1 MQNGPGTKELI
12 LDAAESLFSDKGV
25 DGVSLRMLTREAG
38 VNLAAVHYH
47 FGSKEAVVNEVF
59 LRRIRPLNR
68 ERLAMLDEVER
79 RADHKLED
87 ILAALLAP
95 AIRLARDPERGRR
108 FMRLCARYYS
118 EPAACLEDSV
128 ELEFAEVIRRFEAAF
143 AAALPHLARA
153 DLRRRMH
160 FTIGVLV
167 HTMLDSG
174 RTIKWT
180 RGACDPSNTDETLD
194 SILQFVAAG
203 MRAAESAHPVSR
215 RAHAALEVTHT

>member
-1 MQNGPGTKELI
+1 MPDRPGTKELI
-12 LDAAESLFSDKGV
+12 LDAAESLFSEKGV

-47 FGSKEAVVNEVF
+47 FGSKEAVVKEVF

-68 ERLAMLDEVER
+68 ERLAMLDDVER
-79 RADHKLED
+79 RADHQLED

-108 FMRLCARYYS
+108 FLRLCARFYT
-118 EPAACLEDSV
+118 EPAACLENSV
-128 ELEFAEVIRRFEAAF
+128 ELEFAEVIRRFEAAL
-143 AAALPHLARA
+143 AAALPQLARP

-174 RTIKWT
+174 RTIRRN
-180 RGACDPSNTDETLD
+180 RGACDPWDTDETLD
-194 SILQFVAAG
+194 SILQYVAAG
-203 MRAAESAHPVSR
+203 MRAPESAHPVSR
-215 RAHAALEVTHT
+215 RAHPTLEVTHT